1 MAFMP
6 VVRRTI
12 RDELLSTSLIIHINH
27 LTLAPADTAY
37 QGDFSLLY
45 RKDSEDLHV

>member
-12 RDELLSTSLIIHINH
+12 RDELLSISLIIHISH
-27 LTLAPADTAY
+27 LTLAPADDACR
-37 QGDFSLLY
+37 GDFSLLY
-45 RKDSEDLHV
+45 R

>member
-12 RDELLSTSLIIHINH
+12 RDELLSTSLININH

-37 QGDFSLLY
+37 RGDFSLLY

>member
-27 LTLAPADTAY
+27 LTLALADAAHR
-37 QGDFSLLY
+37 GNFSLLY
-45 RKDSEDLHV
+45 RKDSEELHV